1 MKELLYV
8 ILIRATVVVKS
19 MSGGSLCENLYL
31 SGFVEKA

>member
-1 MKELLYV
+1 MKELFV
-8 ILIRATVVVKS
+8 VVLIRATVIVKA